1 VACAADEPVRLGGTV
16 AGHRNRVPEVLD
28 TAAPFVPATRSLAVL
43 ARAVQ
48 DCTGCPL
55 FVDTTQAVFGEG
67 ARSATIM
74 LVGEQPGDQ
83 EDKQGH
89 PFVGPAG
96 RVLWNCVDRAG
107 LDPAIVY
114 STNAVKHFKHER
126 RGKRR
131 LHKKPNA
138 AEVEACHPWLDAEL
152 RVVRPSVV
160 VALGATAVRSVLG
173 RTLPIAASRGQ
184 AHEVAGIPVIVTY
197 HPSAV
202 LRADEGAEEIRRAIV
217 DDLRR
222 AAETAATAA
231 GE

>member
-1 VACAADEPVRLGGTV
+1 LSGTA
-16 AGHRNRVPEVLD
+16 AGHRNGVPEVLD

-55 FVDTTQAVFGEG
+55 YVDTTQAVFGEG
-67 ARSATIM
+67 PRSAPIVF
-74 LVGEQPGDQ
+74 VGEQPGDQ

-96 RVLWNCVDRAG
+96 RVLWDCVGRAG
-107 LDPAIVY
+107 VDPTTVY

-138 AEVEACHPWLDAEL
+138 AEIEACHPWLEAEL
-152 RVVRPSVV
+152 RALRPSVI

-173 RTLPIAASRGQ
+173 RTLPIAASRGHSHAV
-184 AHEVAGIPVIVTY
+184 AHVPVIVTY

-202 LRADEGAEEIRRAIV
+202 LRADEAAEQIRRAIV

-222 AAETAATAA
+222 AAELAA
-231 GE
+231 GR